1 MVSTKEAWKRAI
13 VISLS
18 FLPFIMFLSF
28 RVRVFIMHYIG
39 MLPVWI
45 LRLNY
50 YLINFRGS
58 GTIIYQGT
66 FIIGI
71 LASIGI
77 IILAL
82 SCIFG
87 VSRTKVRWNARF
99 WAIVFGCLCAVFAS
113 WDITY
118 PDGEELVKAL
128 MNGGDE
134 FEYAPAMFIVYKRLW
149 LLFHITGFIFGY
161 CLVWS
166 LYRIGKRVFFSLSS
180 DKKQDEIVSSQKD
193 NSTQ

>member
-1 MVSTKEAWKRAI
+1 MVSTKEAWKRTI

-50 YLINFRGS
+50 YLINFGKS
-58 GTIIYQGT
+58 GIIILNCT
-66 FIIGI
+66 LIIDI

-82 SCIFG
+82 SCILG
-87 VSRTKVRWNARF
+87 VSRTKVRWIARF

-118 PDGEELVKAL
+118 PDGKELVKAL
-128 MNGGDE
+128 VHGSE
-134 FEYAPAMFIVYKRLW
+134 FEYTSAMFSVYKRLW
-149 LLFHITGFIFGY
+149 LLFHITGFLFGY
-161 CLVWS
+161 CLVWF
-166 LYRIGKRVFFSLSS
+166 LYRIGERVFFSLSS
-180 DKKQDEIVSSQKD
+180 DTKQDEIVSSQKD

>member
-1 MVSTKEAWKRAI
+1 MVSTKEAWKRTI

-45 LRLNY
+45 LRLNF
-50 YLINFRGS
+50 YLMNFRVSDIMLGD
-58 GTIIYQGT
+58 TL
-66 FIIGI
+66 IIGI
-71 LASIGI
+71 LAPIGI

-82 SCIFG
+82 SCILG
-87 VSRTKVRWNARF
+87 VSRTKVRWIVRF
-99 WAIVFGCLCAVFAS
+99 WAIVFGCLCAGFAS
-113 WDITY
+113 WDITH

-128 MNGGDE
+128 MNGGDK
-134 FEYAPAMFIVYKRLW
+134 FEYAPAMFIVYKKLW

-161 CLVWS
+161 CLVWF
-166 LYRIGKRVFFSLSS
+166 LYRIGERVFFPLRS
-180 DKKQDEIVSSQKD
+180 DGIQDEVVSSQKE

>member
-1 MVSTKEAWKRAI
+1 MVLKKETGKRTI

-18 FLPFIMFLSF
+18 LLPFIMFLSF
-28 RVRVFIMHYIG
+28 KVRVLIMHNIG

-50 YLINFRGS
+50 SLMK
-58 GTIIYQGT
+58 
-66 FIIGI
+66 IGI
-71 LASIGI
+71 FILNFTLTLEILALIGI

-87 VSRTKVRWNARF
+87 VSKTKVRWIARF
-99 WAIVFGCLCAVFAS
+99 WGIAFGCLCAVFAS

-118 PDGEELVKAL
+118 PDGKELVKAIFH
-128 MNGGDE
+128 GGDE
-134 FEYAPAMFIVYKRLW
+134 FEYTYSMFSVYNKLW
-149 LLFHITGFIFGY
+149 PIFLITGIVFGY
-161 CLVWS
+161 CLVWF
-166 LYRIGKRVFFSLSS
+166 LYRIGEWMFFSLSS
-180 DKKQDEIVSSQKD
+180 DKKQEQIVSKEKT

>member
-1 MVSTKEAWKRAI
+1 MVSTKEAWKRTI

-50 YLINFRGS
+50 YLMSFRGA

-66 FIIGI
+66 LIIVI
-71 LASIGI
+71 LAPIGI

-87 VSRTKVRWNARF
+87 ISRTKVRWIARF
-99 WAIVFGCLCAVFAS
+99 WAIVFGWLCAVFAS
-113 WDITY
+113 WDITH
-118 PDGEELVKAL
+118 PDGKELVRAL
-128 MNGGDE
+128 VNGGYE
-134 FEYAPAMFIVYKRLW
+134 FEYTPAMFSVYRRLW
-149 LLFHITGFIFGY
+149 PLFYITGFIFGY
-161 CLVWS
+161 CLVWF
-166 LYRIGKRVFFSLSS
+166 LYRIGERVFFPLSS
-180 DKKQDEIVSSQKD
+180 GTIQDEIASSQKD